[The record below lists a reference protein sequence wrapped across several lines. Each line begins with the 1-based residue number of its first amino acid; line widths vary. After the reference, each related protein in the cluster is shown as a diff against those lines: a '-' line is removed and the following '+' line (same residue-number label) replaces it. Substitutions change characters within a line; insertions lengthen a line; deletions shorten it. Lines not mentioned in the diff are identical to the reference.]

1 MTRWAAAALVVMA
14 CAPRA
19 AEPLHQPTEHKK
31 PPPTTGTPVYE
42 FKTRVPRPELPD
54 VAGLVPDL
62 TEQLR
67 WPLTVMEHPAL
78 EPRYPVARDLAVA
91 GIAWT
96 ELCARG
102 VQNRIDPAHKDELA
116 YLGAWCL
123 AEQHDT
129 AGAVRALVPL
139 THSNNLGLASA
150 VSFDLANVLVADV
163 DFPHADQLLSGDNV
177 RDPLL
182 WDLLAAAYYE
192 VGKNSDSWQAS
203 STAAQLDP
211 NARMELRCRRIV
223 RLAMLGSPGE
233 TQVFLDELADAAKQK
248 APDPTCV
255 DLALRVPCAIDPADR
270 CDPYLRS
277 QHYVPRR
284 AELLAAYEDW
294 PAEAGTSGWL
304 DYAWKAWHAFPADGS
319 LELVNGALDAA
330 VGTSACEP
338 QLLQNVSRAADAMAL
353 NVQALAAKAAWV
365 RSLLADV
372 HACTD
377 FRSHWQATL
386 LYPH

>member
-1 MTRWAAAALVVMA
+1 MTRWAAAVVVMA

-19 AEPLHQPTEHKK
+19 VEPLHPPTERKK
-31 PPPTTGTPVYE
+31 PPQPSGTPLYE
-42 FKTRVPRPELPD
+42 VRTRVPRPELPD
-54 VAGLVPDL
+54 IAALVPDL

-78 EPRYPVARDLAVA
+78 EPRYPVAGDLAVP

-123 AEQHDT
+123 AENHDT

-139 THSNNLGLASA
+139 QHSNNLALSSA

-163 DFPHADQLLSGDNV
+163 DFAHADQLLSGDNV

-223 RLAMLGSPGE
+223 RLAMLGSPE
-233 TQVFLDELADAAKQK
+233 QARMFLDELADAAKQK
-248 APDPTCV
+248 VPDPTCV
-255 DLALRVPCAIDPADR
+255 DLALRVPCALDPASR
-270 CDPYLRS
+270 CDTYLKI
-277 QHYVPRR
+277 QHYVPVR
-284 AELLAAYEDW
+284 AELLAVYEEW
-294 PAEAGTSGWL
+294 PGDAGSSAWI

-319 LELVNGALDAA
+319 LELVDAALDAA
-330 VGTSACEP
+330 VGTSDCERP
-338 QLLQNVSRAADAMAL
+338 RLENVSRAADAMAL
-353 NVQALAAKAAWV
+353 NVQALAAKATWV
-365 RSLLADV
+365 RSMLADT
-372 HACTD
+372 HRCAD
-377 FRSHWQATL
+377 FRAHWQATL
-386 LYPH
+386 P

>member
-1 MTRWAAAALVVMA
+1 MTRWAAAALLVMA

-19 AEPLHQPTEHKK
+19 AEPLHEPTER
-31 PPPTTGTPVYE
+31 PTRPRTTGTPLHE
-42 FKTRVPRPELPD
+42 FRTRVPRPELPD

-78 EPRYPVARDLAVA
+78 EPRYPVARDLAEA

-139 THSNNLGLASA
+139 SHSNNLGLSNA

-163 DFPHADQLLSGDNV
+163 DFAHADQLLSGDNV

-211 NARMELRCRRIV
+211 NARMEVRCRRIA
-223 RLAMLGSPGE
+223 RLAMLGTTGQRS
-233 TQVFLDELADAAKQK
+233 VLVDELADAAKQK
-248 APDPTCV
+248 VPDPTCV
-255 DLALRVPCAIDPADR
+255 DLALRVPCALYPANR
-270 CDPYLRS
+270 CDTYFKS
-277 QHYVPRR
+277 QHYVPVR
-284 AELLAAYEDW
+284 AELLTVYEDW
-294 PAEAGTSGWL
+294 PYDAYSSGWIN
-304 DYAWKAWHAFPADGS
+304 YAWQAWHAFPADGS

-330 VGTSACEP
+330 VGTANCEP
-338 QLLQNVSRAADAMAL
+338 RLLGDVSRAADAMAL
-353 NVQALAAKAAWV
+353 SVQALAAKARWV
-365 RSLLADV
+365 HTMRGDAR
-372 HACTD
+372 ACSD
-377 FRSHWQATL
+377 FRTHWQATL
-386 LYPH
+386 VYPD